1 MANCK
6 SWQLSGEEKS
16 CCKAKGAIFKKG
28 KPQIGEKK
36 KAWPISERKKLYIP
50 GLILVNYTEPYDRI
64 IVTT

>member
-1 MANCK
+1 MAVVWRRESLAVK
-6 SWQLSGEEKS
+6 Q
-16 CCKAKGAIFKKG
+16 KGLIFKEG
-28 KPQIGEKK
+28 KPQIGKK

>member
-1 MANCK
+1 MAVVWRRESLAVKQKGLCSKKENPK
-6 SWQLSGEEKS
+6 LEK
-16 CCKAKGAIFKKG
+16 
-28 KPQIGEKK
+28 KK